1 MLFLSHFQLSSK
13 GFQVRCSLSILLRLN
28 EVFISLILFFSEIIA
43 AFSGFISL
51 IFLFNEMITIPSKW
65 DKTAV
70 KTKRACAL
78 IHPIDIDASQWPI
91 PFLYRAG

>member
-1 MLFLSHFQLSSK
+1 MNK
-13 GFQVRCSLSILLRLN
+13 VI
-28 EVFISLILFFSEIIA
+28 ISLILFFSEIIT
-43 AFSGFISL
+43 AFSVFISL

-70 KTKRACAL
+70 KTKRALVL